1 MLIDADH
8 KSIFGYVVIFFLL
21 KVPLPLLVIS
31 VR

>member
-21 KVPLPLLVIS
+21 KVPLLVIS